1 MRVAGHADLPGHE
14 AAMPWLSR
22 GPAPAP
28 ARAPAPCISPASAPA
43 LQPQPYSLSPS
54 PIARSSSARNAPGPP
69 RRKSRPVPPT
79 PQPRPP
85 SARRSERQRRP
96 GRGDRV
102 LAPGVHVS
110 LCTPLATPRRPPDPP
125 PTIVPA
131 CSRFPLRLASTLW
144 HGSSGLAG
152 RPPECAL
159 LSGTGHRRRALMV
172 ASTHAFPRA
181 RCGIFDDSPP

>member
-1 MRVAGHADLPGHE
+1 MAGHADLPGHE

-22 GPAPAP
+22 GASAS
-28 ARAPAPCISPASAPA
+28 ARASASPVYFAGLSPGPTASAPA
-43 LQPQPYSLSPS
+43 L
-54 PIARSSSARNAPGPP
+54 ARSSSARNAPGPP

-172 ASTHAFPRA
+172 AFYPCLSPRA
-181 RCGIFDDSPP
+181 L